1 MEKILL
7 RFIMITIILVPAII
21 VALIKNK
28 KTLAIFLSALLV
40 VLYLVAINSTK
51 ELGIIQLFN
60 PITITGIV
68 GILGY
73 TYVECSKKIKNII
86 YTNKSYNDLQS
97 LNRDIEANY
106 QPSIVAILA
115 NGTLDRRDLVADI
128 MNLYDNKIIQVE
140 KNQNQ
145 TYVISQRENA
155 NIEKLCESDKYIVN
169 NLIRHNRKF
178 DFKIWNNLVREQFKK
193 LNFCKESKNITAKKQ
208 LLIGLLIVIVG
219 AIIGAILFGKE
230 NTLVGVCLG
239 SAVALILDVAL
250 LMFSCFTD
258 SNKLKQSKLNENGK
272 QELMKWIKFKN
283 FISQYTLLNE
293 KNIEDV
299 VIFEKYIPFAMVL
312 GVNKNYKDTIYA
324 LFDENEI
331 QKLLDDIDISGNVFN
346 NLNM

>member
-73 TYVECSKKIKNII
+73 TYVECSKKLKNKI

-145 TYVISQRENA
+145 TYVISQREDA
-155 NIEKLCESDKYIVN
+155 NIEKLCKSDKYIVN
-169 NLIRHNRKF
+169 NLIRHNQKF
-178 DFKIWNNLVREQFKK
+178 DFKIWNNLVREQFKE
-193 LNFCKESKNITAKKQ
+193 LNFCKESRNATTKKQ
-208 LLIGLLIVIVG
+208 LLICLLIVIVG
-219 AIIGAILFGKE
+219 AIIGTILGGKE
-230 NTLVGVCLG
+230 SVLTCVCL
-239 SAVALILDVAL
+239 ALLLDVNL
-250 LMFSCFTD
+250 LIFACFTD

-324 LFDENEI
+324 LFDDNEI

>member
-7 RFIMITIILVPAII
+7 KFIVITIMLVPAII
-21 VALIKNK
+21 ISLIKNK
-28 KTLAIFLSALLV
+28 KTLAIFLNAVLV
-40 VLYLVAINSTK
+40 VLYLAAINSTE
-51 ELGIIQLFN
+51 ELAIYLFN
-60 PITITGIV
+60 PVTIASIV

-324 LFDENEI
+324 LFDNNEI
-331 QKLLDDIDISGNVFN
+331 QKLLEDIDISGNVFN

>member
-7 RFIMITIILVPAII
+7 RFKMITIILVPAII

-28 KTLAIFLSALLV
+28 KTLATFLSILLV

-51 ELGIIQLFN
+51 ELAIIQFFN

-73 TYVECSKKIKNII
+73 TYVECLKKLKNKI

-155 NIEKLCESDKYIVN
+155 NIEKLCKSDKYIVN
-169 NLIRHNRKF
+169 NLIRHNQKF
-178 DFKIWNNLVREQFKK
+178 DFKTWNNLVREQFKE
-193 LNFCKESKNITAKKQ
+193 LNFCTESRNVTTKKQ
-208 LLIGLLIVIVG
+208 LLICLLIVIVG
-219 AIIGAILFGKE
+219 AIIGTILGGKE
-230 NTLVGVCLG
+230 SVLTCVCL
-239 SAVALILDVAL
+239 ALLLDVNL
-250 LMFSCFTD
+250 LIFSCFTE
-258 SNKLKQSKLNENGK
+258 SKKLKQSKLNENGK